1 MPARP
6 FRFVLR
12 SCAGAA
18 CGALLLTGCGQLD
31 PATERAVNGLYP
43 PELTPLHRYFNVAWA
58 QNKLW
63 DDGLAEVATYAAERV
78 VYDKPRAYEL
88 TIITVKE
95 DFNRA
100 FDVKTDDY
108 KREDLFGVMKVNE
121 FCRIPT
127 DNYPYHY
134 LTSLFFRR
142 EDPLQ
147 LHKMT
152 SSSQEWCGNTFK
164 AITQQA
170 EGYDLSYNSY
180 WDGQGAGH
188 RPLPLD
194 VVLED
199 ALPYTLRSLRFND
212 EPLLELN
219 VLETQQT
226 SKAAE
231 PKRYRAEVRV
241 ARAADAEAPR
251 PSWRV
256 TVRLE
261 RGKDNVYWFDQ
272 QYPHLLL
279 KHSAWDGR
287 TLLLKQERRYAY
299 WQH

>member
-1 MPARP
+1 MPRIAALRRP
-6 FRFVLR
+6 WLALPV
-12 SCAGAA
+12 
-18 CGALLLTGCGQLD
+18 LLLTTCAQPQ
-31 PATERAVNGLYP
+31 PAAPQGP
-43 PELTPLHRYFNVAWA
+43 PPSSLGSIQRHFNLNWA
-58 QNKLW
+58 ENKLW
-63 DDGLAEVATYAAERV
+63 DDGLAEVATYAAERE
-78 VYDKPRAYEL
+78 VYKKTRQYAL

-108 KREDLFGVMKVNE
+108 QRPDLFAVMKVNE
-121 FCRIPT
+121 FCQIPT

-147 LHKMT
+147 LHKLT
-152 SSSQEWCGNTFK
+152 SGSQEWCGNTFK
-164 AITQQA
+164 ALTDSTGA
-170 EGYDLSYNSY
+170 YRYSYNSY
-180 WDGQGAGH
+180 WDGQGTG
-188 RPLPLD
+188 RRRLPRD
-194 VVLED
+194 IVAED
-199 ALPYTLRSLRFND
+199 ALPYSLRSLRFND
-212 EPLLELN
+212 EPLFELN

-231 PKRYRAEVRV
+231 PKLYRAEVRV
-241 ARAADAEAPR
+241 ARAADADAPR

-261 RGKDNVYWFDQ
+261 QGKDNVYWFDQ

-279 KHSAWDGR
+279 KHRAWDGR
-287 TLLLKQERRYAY
+287 TLLLQQERRYAY

>member
-1 MPARP
+1 MLCFAALRRLPAALP
-6 FRFVLR
+6 V
-12 SCAGAA
+12 
-18 CGALLLTGCGQLD
+18 LLLTACSQ
-31 PATERAVNGLYP
+31 PAPPAAGGPPPSSLGSIER
-43 PELTPLHRYFNVAWA
+43 HFDRQWA
-58 QNKLW
+58 LSKHW
-63 DDGLAEVATYAAERV
+63 DDGLAEVATYAAERE
-78 VYDKPRAYEL
+78 VYKKKRTYEL

-108 KREDLFGVMKVNE
+108 QRPDLFAVMKVNE
-121 FCRIPT
+121 FCQIPT

-142 EDPLQ
+142 EDPVQ
-147 LHKMT
+147 LHKLT

-164 AITQQA
+164 ALTDSATAYQ
-170 EGYDLSYNSY
+170 YSYNSY
-180 WDGQGAGH
+180 WDGQGTG
-188 RPLPLD
+188 RRSLPRD
-194 VVLED
+194 IVLED

-212 EPLLELN
+212 QPLFEVN

-231 PKRYRAEVRV
+231 PKLYRAGVRV

-256 TVRLE
+256 TVELE
-261 RGKDNVYWFDQ
+261 RGKANVYWFDQ
-272 QYPHLLL
+272 RYPHLLL
-279 KHSAWDGR
+279 RHTAWDGR
-287 TLLLKQERRYAY
+287 TLLLKNERRYAY